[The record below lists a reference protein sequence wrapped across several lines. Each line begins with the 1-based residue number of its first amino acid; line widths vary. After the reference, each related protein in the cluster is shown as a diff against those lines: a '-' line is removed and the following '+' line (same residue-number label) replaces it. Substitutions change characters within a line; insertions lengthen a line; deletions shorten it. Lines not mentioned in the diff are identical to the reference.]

1 MLRTEV
7 VKLAD
12 IRPDENNPRKE
23 FDGLEEL
30 VEQFKHTPDRPNEP
44 FTPLIVVKDG
54 NIYRIVDGERRYR
67 ALILGKKVDEVL
79 CNVAD
84 TFEEAHSVAM
94 MLATD
99 NKAPLTDEERS
110 QGVQTMLCLGVD
122 YESVDALG
130 KLKAGTASKIKTA
143 LSSRRNHNV
152 SPIQANMDD
161 LIKIA
166 EIDNPHRMSELVEIA
181 EKNPD
186 RGRESE
192 FRKKLEDYSAEA
204 TGIRVYQMF
213 RKLFESLDIPVF
225 ENEPDLTV
233 WRKYDTMRSKD
244 EQSALECINE
254 IFDDLDKEGIAHDE
268 LRAYIFKGGQLDQAD
283 QWGWKPSS
291 RADLYVPD
299 VDSDKDANSV
309 ETPEDLEYKAA
320 CEEFDHAFTEA
331 YERGFRWT
339 LQNSDTVLNGTFGE
353 HAIKEASKL
362 IDKTLKRAYESE
374 LPLDIKPQSWMI
386 AAFYPKSIGDWDS
399 SLLRE
404 LYISGSIDQEWKIS
418 RLNTAIRQ
426 YRSITSML
434 TADGYE
440 LNEFEVA
447 LDDAIETYLSG
458 VKEADGDKAETA

>member
-1 MLRTEV
+1 MLRSEV
-7 VKLAD
+7 IKLTD

-23 FDGLEEL
+23 FVGLEEL
-30 VEQFKHTPDRPNEP
+30 AESFQYTPDRPHEP

-67 ALILGKKVDEVL
+67 ALLLAKKVDAVL

-130 KLKAGTASKIKTA
+130 KLKAGTASKIKAA
-143 LSSRRNHNV
+143 LSSRRNHGV
-152 SPIQANMDD
+152 VPIQADMDD

-166 EIDNPHRMSELVEIA
+166 EIDNPHRMSELIEIA
-181 EKNPD
+181 ENDPA
-186 RGRESE
+186 REYDSE
-192 FRKKLEDYSAEA
+192 FRKKLREYSAEA
-204 TGIRVYQMF
+204 TGIRVYQML
-213 RKLFESLDIPVF
+213 RKLFEDIGIPLF
-225 ENEPDLTV
+225 DSEPDP
-233 WRKYDTMRSKD
+233 D
-244 EQSALECINE
+244 EWSHYTTIWEKSEESALEEMNAV
-254 IFDDLDKEGIAHDE
+254 FGDLDEDGIAHDD
-268 LRAYIFKGGQLDQAD
+268 LRAYVFKGGQLDQAD

-291 RADLYVPD
+291 RADLYVPN
-299 VDSDKDANSV
+299 VDSDKDASSV
-309 ETPEDLEYKAA
+309 ETPEDLEHKAA
-320 CEEFDHAFTEA
+320 CEEFNHAFNEA
-331 YERGFRWT
+331 YERGFRWA
-339 LQNSDTVLNGTFGE
+339 LQNSDTVLNGAFGQ

-362 IDKTLKRAYESE
+362 IDKTLKQAYESE
-374 LPLDIKPQSWMI
+374 LALDIEPQSWML
-386 AAFYPKSIGDWDS
+386 AAFYPKSISDWDS
-399 SLLRE
+399 NLLRE
-404 LYISGSIDQEWKIS
+404 LYISGSIDEEWNIS
-418 RLNTAIRQ
+418 RLKIAIRQ

-440 LNEFEVA
+440 LNEFEAA

-458 VKEADGDKAETA
+458 VKETDGDKAETA